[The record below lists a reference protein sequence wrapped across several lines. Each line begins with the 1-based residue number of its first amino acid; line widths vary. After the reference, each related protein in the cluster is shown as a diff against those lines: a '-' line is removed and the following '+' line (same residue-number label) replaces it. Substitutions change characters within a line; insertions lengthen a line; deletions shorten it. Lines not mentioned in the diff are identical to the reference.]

1 MEEIPVIVP
10 DCNILIAA
18 ALLTGPPFSLPM
30 LNRMCMRLF
39 AETDTG
45 GQSALAMLAAFSTV
59 GIIRYGTGAH
69 IIDTVEYKLIHD
81 GDWDMEDA
89 AQYVSMVEELLIR
102 ASGGPIIGE
111 VPEGWMRMGD
121 HEDTLVYE
129 TCRRISETT
138 GRNVLLLTA
147 DLDFGRRVDTVNRQ
161 GPPWDRVY
169 SISPPVFTRN
179 ITRFTS
185 SL

>member
-30 LNRMCMRLF
+30 LNRM
-39 AETDTG
+39 
-45 GQSALAMLAAFSTV
+45 LAAFSTV

-69 IIDTVEYKLIHD
+69 IIDTVEYKLAHD

-147 DLDFGRRVDTVNRQ
+147 DLDSDGAWIR
-161 GPPWDRVY
+161 
-169 SISPPVFTRN
+169 
-179 ITRFTS
+179 
-185 SL
+185 